1 MFCRP
6 VSILYWLYLVN
17 KAERMI
23 TMSNGDFIRS
33 MKNEE
38 LIVMYIIMHD
48 KFNPWDK
55 EDLLIWLE
63 SEAEEW

>member
-1 MFCRP
+1 M
-6 VSILYWLYLVN
+6 
-17 KAERMI
+17 
-23 TMSNGDFIRS
+23 TNGDFIRNL
-33 MKNEE
+33 KNEE
-38 LIVMYIIMHD
+38 LVVMYIIMYD

>member
-1 MFCRP
+1 
-6 VSILYWLYLVN
+6 
-17 KAERMI
+17 
-23 TMSNGDFIRS
+23 MSNGDFIRS